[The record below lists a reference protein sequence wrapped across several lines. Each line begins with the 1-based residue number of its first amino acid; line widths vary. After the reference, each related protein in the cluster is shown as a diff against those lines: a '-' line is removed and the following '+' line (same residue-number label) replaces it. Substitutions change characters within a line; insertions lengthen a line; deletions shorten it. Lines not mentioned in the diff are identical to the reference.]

1 MTHEE
6 IITTL
11 RNHRKSL
18 GITLEELSEKVD
30 IRATTI
36 CDIENGKRNPSLTTL
51 LKITE
56 ALGMEIELLAFS

>member
-6 IITTL
+6 IIATI

-18 GITLEELSEKVD
+18 GITLAELSETVD
-30 IRATTI
+30 IRPTTI

-51 LKITE
+51 LRLTE
-56 ALGMEIELLAFS
+56 ALGLSLSLQ

>member
-6 IITTL
+6 IITTI
-11 RNHRKSL
+11 RNRRKSL
-18 GITLEELSEKVD
+18 GITLAELSERVD

-51 LKITE
+51 LRLTD
-56 ALGMEIELLAFS
+56 ALGMTLSLQ

>member
-6 IITTL
+6 ITNQL
-11 RNHRKSL
+11 KNHRKSL
-18 GITLEELSEKVD
+18 GITLAELSEKVD

-51 LKITE
+51 LRLTD
-56 ALGMEIELLAFS
+56 ALGLSISLQ

>member
-6 IITTL
+6 IITTI

-18 GITLEELSEKVD
+18 GITLAELSERVD
-30 IRATTI
+30 IRPTTI

-51 LKITE
+51 LRLAE
-56 ALGMEIELLAFS
+56 ALGLNLSLQ

>member
-6 IITTL
+6 IITTI
-11 RNHRKSL
+11 RNRRKSL
-18 GITLEELSEKVD
+18 GITLAELSEKVD

-51 LKITE
+51 LRITD
-56 ALGMEIELLAFS
+56 ALGLSISLQ

>member
-6 IITTL
+6 ITNQL
-11 RNHRKSL
+11 KAHRKSL
-18 GITLEELSEKVD
+18 GITLAELSERVD

-51 LKITE
+51 LRITD
-56 ALGMEIELLAFS
+56 ALGLSISLQ

>member
-6 IITTL
+6 IIATI

-18 GITLEELSEKVD
+18 GITLAELSEKVD

-51 LKITE
+51 LRITD
-56 ALGMEIELLAFS
+56 ALGLFISLQ

>member
-6 IITTL
+6 IIETI

-18 GITLEELSEKVD
+18 GITIVELSERVN

-51 LKITE
+51 LKITD
-56 ALGMEIELLAFS
+56 ALGIKIEILAFS

>member
-6 IITTL
+6 IIATI
-11 RNHRKSL
+11 RNNRKTL
-18 GITLEELSEKVD
+18 GITLAELSERVG

-51 LKITE
+51 LRITD
-56 ALGMEIELLAFS
+56 ALGTKIEILAFS

>member
-6 IITTL
+6 IITTI

-18 GITLEELSEKVD
+18 GITLAELSEKVD

-56 ALGMEIELLAFS
+56 ALGMKIEILAFS

>member
-6 IITTL
+6 IIATI

-18 GITLEELSEKVD
+18 GITLVELSEKID

-51 LKITE
+51 LRITD
-56 ALGMEIELLAFS
+56 ALGLSISLQ

>member
-6 IITTL
+6 IITTI

-18 GITLEELSEKVD
+18 GITLTELSGKVD

-51 LKITE
+51 LKITD
-56 ALGMEIELLAFS
+56 ALGMEIEILAFS

>member
-6 IITTL
+6 IIATI
-11 RNHRKSL
+11 RNHRKSI
-18 GITLEELSEKVD
+18 GITLAELSERVD

-51 LKITE
+51 LRITD
-56 ALGMEIELLAFS
+56 ALGLSISLQ

>member
-6 IITTL
+6 IISAL
-11 RNHRKSL
+11 RSHRKSL
-18 GITLEELSEKVD
+18 GITLAELSERVD

-51 LKITE
+51 LRITD
-56 ALGMEIELLAFS
+56 ALGLSISLQ

>member
-6 IITTL
+6 IIATI
-11 RNHRKSL
+11 RNRRKSL
-18 GITLEELSEKVD
+18 GITLAELSERVD

-51 LKITE
+51 LRLTD
-56 ALGMEIELLAFS
+56 ALGLSISLQ

>member
-6 IITTL
+6 IIATI
-11 RNHRKSL
+11 RNHRKTL
-18 GITLEELSEKVD
+18 GITLAELSEKVD

-51 LKITE
+51 LRITD
-56 ALGMEIELLAFS
+56 ALGLSISLQ

>member
-6 IITTL
+6 IIATI
-11 RNHRKSL
+11 RNHRKTL
-18 GITLEELSEKVD
+18 GITLAELSEKVD

-51 LKITE
+51 LRITD
-56 ALGMEIELLAFS
+56 ALGLTLSLQ

>member
-6 IITTL
+6 ITNQL
-11 RNHRKSL
+11 KNHRKSL
-18 GITLEELSEKVD
+18 GITLAELSEKVD

-51 LKITE
+51 LRITD
-56 ALGMEIELLAFS
+56 ALGLSISLQ

>member
-6 IITTL
+6 IITTI
-11 RNHRKSL
+11 RNRRKSL
-18 GITLEELSEKVD
+18 GITLAELSERVD

-51 LKITE
+51 LRITD
-56 ALGMEIELLAFS
+56 ALGLSISLQ

>member
-6 IITTL
+6 IIATI

-18 GITLEELSEKVD
+18 GITLTELSEKVD

-51 LKITE
+51 LRITD
-56 ALGMEIELLAFS
+56 ALGLFISLQ

>member
-6 IITTL
+6 IIATI
-11 RNHRKSL
+11 RNHRKTL
-18 GITLEELSEKVD
+18 GITLAELSERVD

-51 LKITE
+51 LRITD
-56 ALGMEIELLAFS
+56 ALGLTLSLQ

>member
-6 IITTL
+6 IITTI

-18 GITLEELSEKVD
+18 GITLAELSEKVD

-51 LKITE
+51 LRITD
-56 ALGMEIELLAFS
+56 ALGLTITLN

>member
-6 IITTL
+6 IITTI

-18 GITLEELSEKVD
+18 GITLAELSERVD

-36 CDIENGKRNPSLTTL
+36 CDIENGKQPIADYIVEDHRG
-51 LKITE
+51 IGDE
-56 ALGMEIELLAFS
+56 D

>member
-6 IITTL
+6 IIATI

-18 GITLEELSEKVD
+18 GITLSELSERVD
-30 IRATTI
+30 IRTTTI

-51 LKITE
+51 LKITD
-56 ALGMEIELLAFS
+56 ALGMKIEIQQP

>member
-6 IITTL
+6 IISII

-18 GITLEELSEKVD
+18 GITLAELSEKVD

-51 LKITE
+51 LRITD
-56 ALGMEIELLAFS
+56 ALGLTITLN

>member
-6 IITTL
+6 IITTI
-11 RNHRKSL
+11 RTHRKTL
-18 GITLEELSEKVD
+18 GITLAELSEKVD

-51 LKITE
+51 LRITD
-56 ALGMEIELLAFS
+56 ALGLSISLQ